1 MAGHVAVGLYPRQ
14 GKATLGYILEH
25 ADIHHIFVGPSL
37 MAGDADELVA
47 CLPADIDS
55 IGLPYPGV
63 SVTTRSWSDF
73 IAGHAPMHDYTPP
86 PDDAVAMLIYTSGT
100 SGNPKGVMLS
110 NASIAFAIDNI
121 LEHTIAAKAHEVLF
135 SYLPLAHLM
144 ERIFGEAMG
153 LAVGAEM
160 HFLEK
165 PEALAETLAR
175 VSPTRFSGVP
185 LEIGRAHGLNSSH

>member
-1 MAGHVAVGLYPRQ
+1 MR
-14 GKATLGYILEH
+14 I
-25 ADIHHIFVGPSL
+25 
-37 MAGDADELVA
+37 GD
-47 CLPADIDS
+47 
-55 IGLPYPGV
+55 
-63 SVTTRSWSDF
+63 WSSDVCSS
-73 IAGHAPMHDYTPP
+73 D
-86 PDDAVAMLIYTSGT
+86 L
-100 SGNPKGVMLS
+100 
-110 NASIAFAIDNI
+110 
-121 LEHTIAAKAHEVLF
+121 TIAAKAHEVLF

-185 LEIGRAHGLNSSH
+185 LVYSRIQAGILGKLPQPNLDRLLGLPIVGTLFKRALHRKMGLSNFYTLASGSAPIPPGPHDRLT

>member
-1 MAGHVAVGLYPRQ
+1 MCA
-14 GKATLGYILEH
+14 
-25 ADIHHIFVGPSL
+25 
-37 MAGDADELVA
+37 LVTGVQTCA
-47 CLPADIDS
+47 LPIS
-55 IGLPYPGV
+55 
-63 SVTTRSWSDF
+63 
-73 IAGHAPMHDYTPP
+73 
-86 PDDAVAMLIYTSGT
+86 SGT

-144 ERIFGEAMG
+144 ERIFGAAMG

-165 PEALAETLAR
+165 PEAIAETLAR

-185 LEIGRAHGLNSSH
+185 RAGSEERRVGQGGVSTVR

>member
-1 MAGHVAVGLYPRQ
+1 MSRRPPISTRTDSLFPYT
-14 GKATLGYILEH
+14 TL
-25 ADIHHIFVGPSL
+25 F
-37 MAGDADELVA
+37 
-47 CLPADIDS
+47 
-55 IGLPYPGV
+55 
-63 SVTTRSWSDF
+63 RS
-73 IAGHAPMHDYTPP
+73 
-86 PDDAVAMLIYTSGT
+86 
-100 SGNPKGVMLS
+100 MLS

-175 VSPTRFSGVP
+175 VSPTRFSGVRS
-185 LEIGRAHGLNSSH
+185 EERRVGNECVSKWSSRWSPDH

>member
-1 MAGHVAVGLYPRQ
+1 MR
-14 GKATLGYILEH
+14 I
-25 ADIHHIFVGPSL
+25 
-37 MAGDADELVA
+37 GD
-47 CLPADIDS
+47 
-55 IGLPYPGV
+55 
-63 SVTTRSWSDF
+63 WSSDVCSS
-73 IAGHAPMHDYTPP
+73 D
-86 PDDAVAMLIYTSGT
+86 L
-100 SGNPKGVMLS
+100 
-110 NASIAFAIDNI
+110 
-121 LEHTIAAKAHEVLF
+121 TIAAKAHEVLF

-185 LEIGRAHGLNSSH
+185 LVYSRIPAGILGQRLEERRVGKECVSPWRSRGSPDH